1 MYPLTV
7 SASWLDICF
16 SVFTSSAGAFF
27 FCSSGSVRLVVAVTF
42 SMAALISPSLICAMF
57 LRPMMFTAAPTPT
70 PMLELVTLALAL
82 TFEVVPFSAVTAT
95 RSSAVRFTPFLT
107 WARDSL
113 FCTLTTIAP
122 ATPTEPS
129 LVSAFWRSLV
139 AFWIAPPFTPLD
151 LFCLAK
157 PAAPPTMPSA
167 LSSDFSPSFLPP
179 EALAVALL
187 VRLDTVSAVTVTAFA
202 FTL

>member
-1 MYPLTV
+1 M
-7 SASWLDICF
+7 
-16 SVFTSSAGAFF
+16 
-27 FCSSGSVRLVVAVTF
+27 
-42 SMAALISPSLICAMF
+42 
-57 LRPMMFTAAPTPT
+57 
-70 PMLELVTLALAL
+70 
-82 TFEVVPFSAVTAT
+82 
-95 RSSAVRFTPFLT
+95 
-107 WARDSL
+107 
-113 FCTLTTIAP
+113 
-122 ATPTEPS
+122 
-129 LVSAFWRSLV
+129 V